1 MLDFPDGSANRV
13 IRDLCKRGHERL
25 SLHRAGGFV
34 TQSLRV
40 SLCLTTFG
48 STLSTQTEAGY
59 PDFKDLTGSTTLVDS
74 SNTGSEDVP
83 WLWHAVRLPLST
95 AVWLDDTR

>member
-1 MLDFPDGSANRV
+1 MPDYIWS
-13 IRDLCKRGHERL
+13 
-25 SLHRAGGFV
+25 
-34 TQSLRV
+34 T
-40 SLCLTTFG
+40 LTTQAEVG
-48 STLSTQTEAGY
+48 H

-74 SNTGSEDVP
+74 GNTGSEGGP